1 MIIRNYSVIL
11 IGLTM
16 IFLIYIDNFL
26 RVLGL

>member
-11 IGLTM
+11 ICLTM